1 MPTICRATSLGSYS
15 LLIFTSGLEMRGSDK
30 LLQVQDL
37 HQEWNQQEEEHA
49 EMGLLPDFAGL
60 RRQQGK

>member
-1 MPTICRATSLGSYS
+1 
-15 LLIFTSGLEMRGSDK
+15 MRGSDK

-49 EMGLLPDFAGL
+49 AMGLLPDFTGL